1 MSLRKRSG
9 SRRRRSRSGTRRSAS
24 KSSQPPMRRF
34 CKVLFSHSKI
44 SPQSA
49 VRAAKG
55 KKDNCSYYHN
65 RKPVDA
71 AKKAINKKG
80 TGYVAIYDPKK
91 KRVYIYHGRRV
102 NIKGGDIVER
112 GDYDIKYRYEAH
124 MKSLGVFS
132 LIKDGGSSYGRVK

>member
-1 MSLRKRSG
+1 MSQRRRLSGSRKRRSRSG
-9 SRRRRSRSGTRRSAS
+9 SRRSP
-24 KSSQPPMRRF
+24 SSSTPPMRRF

-55 KKDNCSYYHN
+55 KKNHCSYYHN

-71 AKKAINKKG
+71 AKKTINKKG

-102 NIKGGDIVER
+102 NIKGGDFVER
-112 GDYDIKYRYEAH
+112 GDIDIKYRYEAH

-132 LIKDGGSSYGRVK
+132 LKETSYGRIK

>member
-1 MSLRKRSG
+1 MSQ
-9 SRRRRSRSGTRRSAS
+9 RRRLSSKKRRSRSNSKRSP
-24 KSSQPPMRRF
+24 SSSTPPMRRF

-49 VRAAKG
+49 IRAAKA
-55 KKDNCSYYHN
+55 KKNHCSYYHN

-91 KRVYIYHGRRV
+91 KRVYIYHGRKV
-102 NIKGGDIVER
+102 PIGGGGEIVER
-112 GDYDIKYRYEAH
+112 GDVDIRYRYEAH
-124 MKSLGVFS
+124 VKSVGIYS
-132 LIKDGGSSYGRVK
+132 LKEGSYGRNH

>member
-1 MSLRKRSG
+1 MSQRRRSG
-9 SRRRRSRSGTRRSAS
+9 SRNRRSRSGSKRSP
-24 KSSQPPMRRF
+24 SQSTPPMRRF

-49 VRAAKG
+49 IRAAKA
-55 KKDNCSYYHN
+55 KKNHCSYYKN

-102 NIKGGDIVER
+102 NIKGGDVVER
-112 GDYDIKYRYEAH
+112 DDIDIKYRYEAH
-124 MKSLGVFS
+124 MKSVGMYSLKESSFS
-132 LIKDGGSSYGRVK
+132 RVK